1 MEESL
6 FIGRMRIVEDLQL
19 ELGRPGHAVDANRFL
34 IISGPAQV
42 GKTALIDHIW
52 KLVTSGHQ
60 PHLWLRVPTTD
71 SINSGSKAREALT
84 KGMIANRS
92 EHTRIMSTFAREA
105 GRVAL
110 SSEDESGGDS
120 SHAET
125 DSSGAA
131 TALDVDFSARVAR
144 TSEKTRIWVQLLED
158 YFLFNNL
165 TDADGNFIQ
174 NPRIT
179 LVLEDV
185 DKADSEYLRWL
196 MKEFLP
202 LVFYESQKKDIRLI
216 ITLSDDD
223 FLKTVRTPIGE
234 RPITFNLEPFS
245 MGEIQSMLERRG
257 ISPEK
262 DTLIFN
268 KTRGL
273 PGEVAKE
280 IQAMVVQ
287 KHEAEISSVVAK
299 VFRGKDEEQKLWML
313 QAACLPFISE
323 ESMSIFHREEEA
335 QKIAPFVLKHGQFID
350 ETASRGGYHL
360 GEYYANILREY
371 CQREHPENY
380 AEYASKCQQFKA
392 ICQRIPSADMR
403 RWLSY
408 LSVFRYFSLDLIKE
422 VFPDDY
428 RKIQSVV
435 ERGRDFIVSSKHNMH
450 VCASVAKDIEE
461 YKKLTSFTIDK
472 AITDR
477 ARAVWERK
485 EEAVQDEITSL
496 QNSIELEKK
505 KLERAHQD
513 LSKIADQ
520 IDGIKKSAERWRAIR
535 ANRVRLSDV
544 RPSGN
549 RLMSAIII
557 EIIGILTMYFSIL
570 FQGSHTIPM
579 SAVALALMIYGL
591 FMPYSQAQRKAIA
604 LAHNTTTSNPFETA
618 ENQQKN
624 RMLHLRYAD
633 LQNQRGLLNS
643 RITKL
648 RKGLREKDELL
659 QEPYIL

>member
-1 MEESL
+1 
-6 FIGRMRIVEDLQL
+6 
-19 ELGRPGHAVDANRFL
+19 
-34 IISGPAQV
+34 
-42 GKTALIDHIW
+42 
-52 KLVTSGHQ
+52 
-60 PHLWLRVPTTD
+60 
-71 SINSGSKAREALT
+71 
-84 KGMIANRS
+84 
-92 EHTRIMSTFAREA
+92 
-105 GRVAL
+105 
-110 SSEDESGGDS
+110 
-120 SHAET
+120 
-125 DSSGAA
+125 
-131 TALDVDFSARVAR
+131 
-144 TSEKTRIWVQLLED
+144 
-158 YFLFNNL
+158 
-165 TDADGNFIQ
+165 
-174 NPRIT
+174 
-179 LVLEDV
+179 
-185 DKADSEYLRWL
+185 
-196 MKEFLP
+196 
-202 LVFYESQKKDIRLI
+202 
-216 ITLSDDD
+216 
-223 FLKTVRTPIGE
+223 
-234 RPITFNLEPFS
+234 
-245 MGEIQSMLERRG
+245 
-257 ISPEK
+257 
-262 DTLIFN
+262 
-268 KTRGL
+268 
-273 PGEVAKE
+273 
-280 IQAMVVQ
+280 
-287 KHEAEISSVVAK
+287 
-299 VFRGKDEEQKLWML
+299 
-313 QAACLPFISE
+313 
-323 ESMSIFHREEEA
+323 
-335 QKIAPFVLKHGQFID
+335 
-350 ETASRGGYHL
+350 
-360 GEYYANILREY
+360 
-371 CQREHPENY
+371 
-380 AEYASKCQQFKA
+380 
-392 ICQRIPSADMR
+392 MR

-422 VFPDDY
+422 GFPDDY

-472 AITDR
+472 AIIDR

-557 EIIGILTMYFSIL
+557 ENIGILTMYFSIL